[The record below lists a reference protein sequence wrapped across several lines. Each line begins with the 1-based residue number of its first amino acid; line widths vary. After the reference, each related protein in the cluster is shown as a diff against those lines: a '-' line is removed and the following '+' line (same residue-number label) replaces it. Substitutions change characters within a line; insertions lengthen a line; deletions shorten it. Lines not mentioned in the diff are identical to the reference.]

1 VKSIAHFNSS
11 TFQLFNLIFPS
22 LLFEKHN
29 QMNLNLQ
36 GKNALI
42 GGSSK
47 GIGKAIAIELAK
59 LGANVTLMA
68 RSAELLA
75 EVLQELDQNHP
86 GQQHD
91 FLVVDF
97 NDRTALHQRVVG
109 LLTVKPIHILI
120 NNTGGPNG
128 GPILNAQPEQ
138 FLEAFQNHLLCNHL
152 LAQLVIPKMKAAGFG
167 RIVNVVSTSVRVP
180 LDNLGVSNTTRG
192 AVASWAKT
200 LANEVAKDGITV
212 NNVLPGFT
220 ETERLVE
227 VLSGSA
233 QRKGIAL
240 EQELQQAR
248 ETIPAGRF
256 GTAEEIASV
265 AAFLCTP
272 AAAYVTGTSILVD
285 GGRTRS
291 I

>member
-1 VKSIAHFNSS
+1 
-11 TFQLFNLIFPS
+11 
-22 LLFEKHN
+22 
-29 QMNLNLQ
+29 MNLNLQ

-75 EVLQELDQNHP
+75 EVVQELDQNHP

-97 NDRTALHQRVVG
+97 NDRNELHQRVVG

-128 GPILNAQPEQ
+128 GPILDAHPEQ
-138 FLEAFQNHLLCNHL
+138 FLQAFQNHLLCNHL
-152 LAQLVIPKMKAAGFG
+152 LAQLVIPKMKTAGFG

-227 VLSGSA
+227 VLAGSA

-240 EQELQQAR
+240 EQELKQAR

-272 AAAYVTGTSILVD
+272 AAAYITGTSILVD

>member
-1 VKSIAHFNSS
+1 
-11 TFQLFNLIFPS
+11 
-22 LLFEKHN
+22 
-29 QMNLNLQ
+29 MNLNLQ

-97 NDRTALHQRVVG
+97 NDRTELHQRVVG

-128 GPILNAQPEQ
+128 GPILDAQPEQ

-152 LAQLVIPKMKAAGFG
+152 LSQLVIPKMKTAGFG

>member
-1 VKSIAHFNSS
+1 
-11 TFQLFNLIFPS
+11 
-22 LLFEKHN
+22 
-29 QMNLNLQ
+29 MNLNLQ

-47 GIGKAIAIELAK
+47 GLGKAVAIELAK

-75 EVLQELDQNHP
+75 EVVQELVQIHP
-86 GQQHD
+86 EQKHD

-97 NDRTALHQRVVG
+97 NKREELHQRVVG
-109 LLTVKPIHILI
+109 LLSLKPMHILV
-120 NNTGGPNG
+120 NNTGGPGG
-128 GPILNAQPEQ
+128 GPILEAKPEQ

-152 LAQLVIPKMKAAGFG
+152 LAQLVIPKMKEAEFG
-167 RIVNVVSTSVRVP
+167 RIVNIVSTSVRVP

-200 LANEVAKDGITV
+200 LANEVAKAGITV

-220 ETERLVE
+220 ITERLME
-227 VLSGSA
+227 VLSVSA
-233 QRKGIAL
+233 QKKGVSL
-240 EQELQQAR
+240 EQEMNQAR
-248 ETIPAGRF
+248 ETIPCGRF
-256 GTAEEIASV
+256 GTPEEIAAV
-265 AAFLCTP
+265 TAFLCTP
-272 AAAYVTGTSILVD
+272 AASYVTGTSILVD

>member
-1 VKSIAHFNSS
+1 
-11 TFQLFNLIFPS
+11 
-22 LLFEKHN
+22 
-29 QMNLNLQ
+29 MNLNLQ

-47 GIGKAIAIELAK
+47 GLGKAVAIELAK

-75 EVLQELDQNHP
+75 EVVQELVQIHP
-86 GQQHD
+86 EQKHD

-97 NDRTALHQRVVG
+97 NKREELHQRVVG
-109 LLTVKPIHILI
+109 LLSLKPLHILV

-128 GPILNAQPEQ
+128 GPILEAKPEQ

-152 LAQLVIPKMKAAGFG
+152 LAQLVIPKMKEAEFG
-167 RIVNVVSTSVRVP
+167 RIVNIVSTSVRVP

-200 LANEVAKDGITV
+200 LANEVAKAGITV

-220 ETERLVE
+220 ITERLME
-227 VLSGSA
+227 VLSVSA
-233 QRKGIAL
+233 QKKGVSL
-240 EQELQQAR
+240 EQEMNQAR
-248 ETIPAGRF
+248 ETIPCGRF
-256 GTAEEIASV
+256 GTPEEIAAV
-265 AAFLCTP
+265 TAFLCTP
-272 AAAYVTGTSILVD
+272 AASYVTGTSILVD

>member
-1 VKSIAHFNSS
+1 
-11 TFQLFNLIFPS
+11 
-22 LLFEKHN
+22 
-29 QMNLNLQ
+29 MNLNLQ
-36 GKNALI
+36 GKNALVS
-42 GGSSK
+42 GSSK

-75 EVLQELDQNHP
+75 EVVQELAQNHP
-86 GQQHD
+86 QQQHD

-97 NDRTALHQRVVG
+97 TKREELHQRVLG
-109 LLTVKPIHILI
+109 LVTLKPIHILV
-120 NNTGGPNG
+120 NNTGGPSG
-128 GPILNAQPEQ
+128 GAILDAKPDQ
-138 FLEAFQNHLLCNHL
+138 FLEAFQNHILCNHL
-152 LAQLVIPKMKAAGFG
+152 LAQLVIPQMKAANFG
-167 RIVNVVSTSVRVP
+167 RIVNIVSTSVRVP

-200 LANEVAKDGITV
+200 LANEVAAAGITV
-212 NNVLPGFT
+212 NNILPGFT
-220 ETERLVE
+220 ETERLEE
-227 VLSGSA
+227 VLAGAA
-233 QRKGIAL
+233 QRKGISL
-240 EQELQQAR
+240 EQEMDQAR
-248 ETIPAGRF
+248 ETIPAKRF
-256 GTAEEIASV
+256 GTPEEIAAV

>member
-1 VKSIAHFNSS
+1 
-11 TFQLFNLIFPS
+11 
-22 LLFEKHN
+22 
-29 QMNLNLQ
+29 MNLNLQ

-75 EVLQELDQNHP
+75 EVVQELDQNHP

-97 NDRTALHQRVVG
+97 NDRNELHQRVVG

-128 GPILNAQPEQ
+128 GPILDAHPEQ
-138 FLEAFQNHLLCNHL
+138 FLQAFQNHLLCNHL
-152 LAQLVIPKMKAAGFG
+152 LAQLVIPKMKTAGFG

-227 VLSGSA
+227 VLAGSA

-240 EQELQQAR
+240 EQELKQAR

-265 AAFLCTP
+265 AACLCTP
-272 AAAYVTGTSILVD
+272 AAAYVTGSSVLVD

>member
-1 VKSIAHFNSS
+1 
-11 TFQLFNLIFPS
+11 
-22 LLFEKHN
+22 
-29 QMNLNLQ
+29 MNLNLR

-75 EVLQELDQNHP
+75 EVVQELDQNHP
-86 GQQHD
+86 AQQHD

-97 NDRTALHQRVVG
+97 NDRAALHQRVVG

-128 GPILNAQPEQ
+128 GSILDAQPEQ
-138 FLEAFQNHLLCNHL
+138 FLQAFQNHLLCNHL

-227 VLSGSA
+227 VLAGSA

-240 EQELQQAR
+240 DQELQQAR

>member
-1 VKSIAHFNSS
+1 
-11 TFQLFNLIFPS
+11 
-22 LLFEKHN
+22 
-29 QMNLNLQ
+29 MNLNLQ

-75 EVLQELDQNHP
+75 EVVQELDQNHP

-97 NDRTALHQRVVG
+97 NDRAELHQRVVG

-128 GPILNAQPEQ
+128 GPILDAQPEQ
-138 FLEAFQNHLLCNHL
+138 FLQAFQNHLLCNHL

-248 ETIPAGRF
+248 ETIPVGRF

-265 AAFLCTP
+265 TAFLCTP

>member
-1 VKSIAHFNSS
+1 M
-11 TFQLFNLIFPS
+11 
-22 LLFEKHN
+22 LLQNN
-29 QMNLNLQ
+29 QAMDLNLQ
-36 GKNALI
+36 GKNALVS
-42 GGSSK
+42 GSSK

-75 EVLQELDQNHP
+75 EVVQELEQNHP
-86 GQQHD
+86 HQQHD

-97 NDRTALHQRVVG
+97 TKREELHRRVHG
-109 LLTVKPIHILI
+109 LVTLKPIHILI
-120 NNTGGPNG
+120 NNTGGPSG
-128 GPILNAQPEQ
+128 GPILDAKPEQ

-152 LAQLVIPKMKAAGFG
+152 LAQLVIPQMKAAGFG
-167 RIVNVVSTSVRVP
+167 RIVNIVSTSVRVP

-200 LANEVAKDGITV
+200 LANEIAATGITV

-220 ETERLVE
+220 ETERLEE
-227 VLSGSA
+227 VLSGAA
-233 QRKGIAL
+233 QRKGISL
-240 EQELQQAR
+240 EEEMDQAR
-248 ETIPAGRF
+248 ETIPAKRF
-256 GTAEEIASV
+256 GTPEEIASV